1 MAIKKGMKKSYASFI
16 NKVKDALK
24 SSSTMSDR
32 TAFESKCRF
41 YCKDI
46 VYLLTCVPDLVKE
59 CVNALGAV
67 VKEDLYGALYDC
79 STDKV
84 SNVQEA
90 RKRSLDVSNSA
101 TYRLQFQRT
110 GEVGFYF
117 CYLPADVDLLDQPPL
132 APESAQPDVGA
143 GAKKRDAAGN
153 DDDDDD
159 DDDSSGNER
168 DVKRFRV

>member
-1 MAIKKGMKKSYASFI
+1 MGVLLQRYSLLVDMCARFGKGM
-16 NKVKDALK
+16 
-24 SSSTMSDR
+24 R
-32 TAFESKCRF
+32 QCPR
-41 YCKDI
+41 
-46 VYLLTCVPDLVKE
+46 
-59 CVNALGAV
+59 AV

-143 GAKKRDAAGN
+143 GAKKRD
-153 DDDDDD
+153 
-159 DDDSSGNER
+159 
-168 DVKRFRV
+168 